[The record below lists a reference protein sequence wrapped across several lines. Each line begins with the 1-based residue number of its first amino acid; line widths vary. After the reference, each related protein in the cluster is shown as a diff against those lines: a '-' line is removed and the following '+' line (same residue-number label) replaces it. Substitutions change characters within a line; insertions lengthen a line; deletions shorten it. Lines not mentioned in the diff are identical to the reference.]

1 MKLTKQDI
9 LFLFRRIYSG
19 VPVEHACDHISIDQ
33 AYEDFDKVMSDAIFD
48 VWMHTGDSGFNRDG
62 FRETFDAIENQFFP
76 KNKEEKVH
84 TDDEHLTFAT
94 YF

>member
-1 MKLTKQDI
+1 MRLTKQDM

-19 VPVEHACDHISIDQ
+19 VTVEQACGHITLDQ
-33 AYEDFDKVMSDAIFD
+33 PYEEFDRLMTDAIFD

-62 FRETFDAIENQFFP
+62 YRETFDAIETHFFP
-76 KNKEEKVH
+76 KNKEEKVF
-84 TDDEHLTFAT
+84 TGDEHLTLAA